1 MANKNHQQRD
11 IRRSFVASKMASEVI
26 AVYDL
31 DPETAA
37 LILSLQLE
45 DSKELFEAS

>member
-1 MANKNHQQRD
+1 
-11 IRRSFVASKMASEVI
+11 MASYAI
-26 AVYDL
+26 GPFDL